1 MPDIADI
8 LGTRRATPAELL
20 ATFDALAPVVA
31 EEMLGRWKGFEITTG
46 HPMDGLLKASGW
58 HGKLFASAE
67 EVHPLLM
74 HNQDR
79 TELFAMDPGRLPLSQ
94 AGWVP
99 RSDRLSRVVA
109 ASRFL
114 LQTREPKA
122 RLRMVEYR
130 GRPTATMIYDQ
141 RPIMDHFARVDA
153 RTVLGLM
160 DMRGMPHPYAFALER
175 DEDGPRLDL

>member
-8 LGTRRATPAELL
+8 LRERRATPAALPVL
-20 ATFDALAPVVA
+20 FDALAPVA
-31 EEMLGRWKGFEITTG
+31 ADEMLGRWKGFEVTTG
-46 HPMDGLLKASGW
+46 HPMDGLLAASGW
-58 HGKLFASAE
+58 YGKLFASME

-79 TELFAMDPGRLPLSQ
+79 TALYAMDPGRLPLSLS
-94 AGWVP
+94 GWVP
-99 RSDRLSRVVA
+99 RSERLSRVVA

-114 LQTREPKA
+114 LRTREPRA

-160 DMRGMPHPYAFALER
+160 DMRGMPHPYAFVLER
-175 DEDGPRLDL
+175 DENGPRLDL